1 MAIATLT
8 DEELEDLQ
16 SFLKDWLRHTGRTQ
30 SDLRRALQAASIRM
44 PVLLEVL
51 QRTHSREGLPGLAQQ
66 LCGVEELWQN
76 EDGAG
81 QRHGAGLS
89 GLEDP
94 LGQLD
99 LLLQEI
105 RQEQQT

>member
-1 MAIATLT
+1 
-8 DEELEDLQ
+8 
-16 SFLKDWLRHTGRTQ
+16 
-30 SDLRRALQAASIRM
+30 
-44 PVLLEVL
+44 
-51 QRTHSREGLPGLAQQ
+51 LPGLAQQ